1 MSSGFRA
8 FMIFLKFII
17 FCKQLS
23 LKSLIGKTCPSYL
36 PVKCFTFRMKK
47 HLETVERFWSAGLKE
62 ISIENGFTSFSFRV
76 HDSWREG
83 EEEEER
89 KKNNSWFNI
98 SGLNSL
104 SWWVFQTS
112 SFCSCHC
119 SVNIPLPFLLK
130 GIYYESLQKQLSIW
144 LSFSCKK
151 KYKNRDA
158 FGSVSPCYS
167 SALICLGCLLK
178 MLHMSMEASCS
189 H

>member
-1 MSSGFRA
+1 MAKPPLSSGFRA

-23 LKSLIGKTCPSYL
+23 LKSLIGKTYPSHL

-47 HLETVERFWSAGLKE
+47 HLETVEWFWSAGLKE
-62 ISIENGFTSFSFRV
+62 ISTENGFTSFSFWV
-76 HDSWREG
+76 HDSWGEG
-83 EEEEER
+83 EEEER

-151 KYKNRDA
+151 IQK
-158 FGSVSPCYS
+158 
-167 SALICLGCLLK
+167 
-178 MLHMSMEASCS
+178 
-189 H
+189 